1 MDRCVSEKEFFKMYK
16 RCVNDEEWLE
26 PRKLFNLVQF
36 LMFDKEFKGKVSE
49 EETLQLLYIR
59 YGRGKLDDQIK
70 AIFG

>member
-1 MDRCVSEKEFFKMYK
+1 MDKCVSEAEFTKMYQ

-26 PRKLFNLVQF
+26 PRKLYNLVQF
-36 LMFDKEFKGKVSE
+36 LMFDSKFSGKVSE

-59 YGRGKLDDQIK
+59 YGRDALDDQIR